1 EYRIPL
7 YRGSSAVYGIDFF
20 GAGGVYAVASER
32 DLRDPPRGYSGLARI
47 PVDLTFNLG
56 LQIDTN
62 AGGFTFAFSNI
73 LGFIPVRSEA
83 TP

>member
-1 EYRIPL
+1 
-7 YRGSSAVYGIDFF
+7 
-20 GAGGVYAVASER
+20 VYAVASER